1 MTYSHIQKGV
11 FLRRPNRFVAQVEIE
26 GRVETC
32 HVKNTGR
39 CKELLLPGAAVYLEE
54 SDNPNR
60 KTRFDLVAV
69 EKGERL
75 INIDAQAPNRVEEE
89 WLRAGG
95 LVAGLTDLRP
105 ECRYGNSRFDFY
117 LEAAGRKA
125 FLEVKGV
132 TLEEENVA
140 YFPDAPT
147 ERGVKHIKE
156 LCGCLQDG
164 YDAYLVF
171 VIQMKGISS
180 FRPNDRTHRAFGDAL
195 RRAEREGVQL
205 AAVDCRVSEA
215 GLQIAD
221 AVDIVLD

>member
-75 INIDAQAPNRVEEE
+75 INIDAQAPNRVVEE

-205 AAVDCRVSEA
+205 GRWTA
-215 GLQIAD
+215 G
-221 AVDIVLD
+221 